1 MTIDPST
8 ELYVSVAAQPG
19 RFGATV
25 YNALFARY
33 GLNKVY
39 VPRQAPASA
48 AALVAAIRT
57 LDLRGVSVSM
67 PLKSAVVP
75 LLDDVEPIA
84 TAAESV
90 NTIVHRD
97 GRLLG
102 FNTDHFGA
110 SRVLAAFDPRRVLVY
125 GAGSVAGT
133 VLLAARGAGATDLT
147 VAARRPDRARAL
159 ARRFD
164 AAAALP
170 EDLSGRYDILINCT
184 PASAERTP
192 DPTLLAL
199 VDQAEVLFDLVVA
212 PDDTPLVGYA
222 ADRGHRVARGIV
234 MALFLLQRQFE
245 HYCGFQPDL
254 EEIWGIIHGRYG
266 RPA

>member
-1 MTIDPST
+1 MTIDPTT

-39 VPRQAPASA
+39 VPRRAPASA
-48 AALVAAIRT
+48 GALVTAIRA

-67 PLKSAVVP
+67 PLKAAVVP
-75 LLDDVEPIA
+75 LLDEVEPIA
-84 TAAESV
+84 MAAESV

-110 SRVLAAFDPRRVLVY
+110 SRVLAAFEPRRVVVY
-125 GAGSVAGT
+125 GAGAAAGT
-133 VLLAARGAGATDLT
+133 VLLAARGAGATELT
-147 VAARRPDRARAL
+147 VVARRPERARAL

-170 EDLSGRYDILINCT
+170 DELTGRYDVLVNCT
-184 PASAERTP
+184 PASLERTHP
-192 DPTLLAL
+192 ALMAL
-199 VDQAEVLFDLVVA
+199 VDQADALFDLVVA
-212 PDDTPLVGYA
+212 PEDTPLVAYA
-222 ADRGHRVARGIV
+222 ADRGHRVARGIE
-234 MALFLLQRQFE
+234 MALFQLQRQFE
-245 HYCGFQPDL
+245 HYCGFLPDV
-254 EEIWGIIHGRYG
+254 EEIWGIIHRRY
-266 RPA
+266 RRAV

>member
-1 MTIDPST
+1 MTIDPTT

-33 GLNKVY
+33 GLNKIY
-39 VPRQAPASA
+39 LPRRAPASA
-48 AALVAAIRT
+48 TALVAAIRA
-57 LDLRGVSVSM
+57 LDIRGVSVSM

-75 LLDDVEPIA
+75 LLDDIEPIA
-84 TAAESV
+84 IAAESV
-90 NTIVHRD
+90 NTIVHAD

-125 GAGSVAGT
+125 GAGAVAGT

-147 VAARRPDRARAL
+147 VVARRPERARAL

-164 AAAALP
+164 AAAALA
-170 EDLSGRYDILINCT
+170 EDVTARYDVLINCT
-184 PASAERTP
+184 PASLDRSHP
-192 DPTLLAL
+192 ILMAL
-199 VDQAEVLFDLVVA
+199 IDQAEVFFDLVVA
-212 PDDTPLVGYA
+212 PEDTPLVCYA
-222 ADRGHRVARGIV
+222 ADRGHRVARGIE
-234 MALFLLQRQFE
+234 MALFQLQRQFE
-245 HYCGFQPDL
+245 HYCGFQPDV
-254 EEIWGIIHGRYG
+254 EEIWGIIHRRYR
-266 RPA
+266 RPI

>member
-1 MTIDPST
+1 MTIDATT

-39 VPRQAPASA
+39 LPRRAPATA
-48 AALVAAIRT
+48 MALVAAIHA

-75 LLDDVEPIA
+75 LLDEVEPIA
-84 TAAESV
+84 QAAESV

-110 SRVLAAFDPRRVLVY
+110 SRVLAAFEPERVLVY

-133 VLLAARGAGATDLT
+133 VLLAARGVGARDLT
-147 VAARRPDRARAL
+147 VVARRPDRARGL

-170 EDLSGRYDILINCT
+170 EDVSGRYDVLVNCT
-184 PASAERTP
+184 PGSLERAH
-192 DPTLLAL
+192 PTLMAL
-199 VDQAEVLFDLVVA
+199 VDKAEVLFDLVVT
-212 PDDTPLVGYA
+212 PDDTPLVAYA
-222 ADRGHRVARGIV
+222 ADRGHRVARGIE
-234 MALFLLQRQFE
+234 MALFQLQRQFE
-245 HYCGFQPDL
+245 HYCGFQPDV
-254 EEIWGIIHGRYG
+254 EEIWGIIHGRYA
-266 RPA
+266 RPT